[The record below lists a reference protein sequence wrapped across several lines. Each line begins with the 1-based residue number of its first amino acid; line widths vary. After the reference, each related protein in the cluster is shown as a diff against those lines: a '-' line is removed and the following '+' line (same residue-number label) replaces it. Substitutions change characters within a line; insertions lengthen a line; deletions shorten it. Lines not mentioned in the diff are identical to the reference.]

1 MEGRHKLDEHIRGG
15 LMLHIP
21 REVSVLCHELY
32 LVSHVLLPHGR
43 RSKVQ
48 ACDIHDAGIY
58 ASMLDPHFEQNP
70 TTHSESSPLLR
81 VAYFFKLHNSFKA
94 FKFNRQTTMTPRIKN
109 VELCLVNVCDVCRLI
124 GIIEKDKPV
133 WEFLVER
140 YKRI

>member
-1 MEGRHKLDEHIRGG
+1 MSL
-15 LMLHIP
+15 
-21 REVSVLCHELY
+21 LCCQR
-32 LVSHVLLPHGR
+32 R
-43 RSKVQ
+43 RSFFISGLLSWNTIAVQ
-48 ACDIHDAGIY
+48 
-58 ASMLDPHFEQNP
+58 QNP